1 MLAVCYLWKFGCRGQ
16 MSCFPWEEIYYRE
29 LGSEEGTGLSL
40 GFRKS
45 LLRYGVEL
53 THQGLLLLVLR
64 VVGTQEVFLE
74 TADPKRQWLHHF
86 SDQKTAAY
94 LCEACACGLG
104 HCWPPWPCLLAEM
117 AAAADN
123 GLGLL
128 STCQTLS
135 RCSNLHSEPEWQ
147 ENLGNT
153 IFSFW
158 AFQPQKT
165 WRNPLS
171 ILDFYT

>member
-1 MLAVCYLWKFGCRGQ
+1 MLAVCYLWKLGCREQ
-16 MSCFPWEEIYYRE
+16 MSCFPWEEIYCRE
-29 LGSEEGTGLSL
+29 LGSEERTGLSL

-45 LLRYGVEL
+45 LLRYSIEL

-64 VVGTQEVFLE
+64 VVGTQEVSLE

-86 SDQKTAAY
+86 SDQKIAAY
-94 LCEACACGLG
+94 LGEACGLG
-104 HCWPPWPCLLAEM
+104 RCWPMWPCLLAEM

-123 GLGLL
+123 GLSLL
-128 STCQTLS
+128 SACQTLS
-135 RCSNLHSEPEWQ
+135 SWSNLHSEPEWQ

-171 ILDFYT
+171 ILGFYT